1 MENSGALGELG
12 MGESRKNKQKAETH
26 THTKDSD
33 QNPSLLIAGKSD
45 LFLSSVIYFSKCC

>member
-1 MENSGALGELG
+1 MEKSGDLGELG
-12 MGESRKNKQKAETH
+12 MGESRKNKQKAEAH

-33 QNPSLLIAGKSD
+33 QNPSLLIGKSD